1 MVEFANSSF
10 TTIDTAITR
19 SSRPV
24 VFCKKEVP
32 AYFANFARNSLV
44 FKEVVVLQSLTLSK
58 KRFRNRWFICELCKI
73 SHNIFLKGPFGR
85 LLLHKHSF
93 CLLSQHDASSFQK
106 HCYTYFPAE
115 YFLGVIYRLVTRVSS
130 IFQTLSWKPI
140 FNPVEH
146 LRWRFF
152 VKIVNSSTFLSI
164 FAKKLR
170 CRCSTR
176 F

>member
-1 MVEFANSSF
+1 MVQFANSPF
-10 TTIDTAITR
+10 TAIDTAITR

-32 AYFANFARNSLV
+32 AYFANFARLV
-44 FKEVVVLQSLTLSK
+44 FKEVAVLQSLTSSK
-58 KRFRNRWFICELCKI
+58 KRFQNRWFICELCKI
-73 SHNIFLKGPFGR
+73 SHNIFLKEPFGR

-93 CLLSQHDASSFQK
+93 CLLSQHGTSSFQK
-106 HCYTYFPAE
+106 LCYTYFPAE
-115 YFLGVIYRLVTRVSS
+115 YFLDLIYRLVTRVSS
-130 IFQTLSWKPI
+130 IFQTLSQKSI

-152 VKIVNSSTFLSI
+152 VKIVNNLKLLSI
-164 FAKKLR
+164 FAKKLY